1 MPSPICGSP
10 GCDNPSGGGFICG
23 SCVETLRRDLSGVPP
38 VLADLEVT
46 VSRQD
51 RIADP
56 ERRAGNE
63 RPLPLRLGP
72 MEARRDLLQTLGTWS
87 AHMAQRVG
95 IPAPIADCAGFLT
108 SFLPSIQSDP
118 LAGQLADECGYAILV
133 AQRAV
138 DKPLQLIFVGPC
150 DLCTSDLYSHPRSL
164 TVACRQVGCDA
175 EYNVADRRDWLLEQA
190 KDQLLSAAE
199 ISRALPG
206 LLPRQQKLTD
216 AMIRGWA
223 FHGRITQKAPHPSE
237 PRKPRYRLGDVLVI
251 MDEIFAKELLPKKAK
266 RVKKMVR

>member
-1 MPSPICGSP
+1 
-10 GCDNPSGGGFICG
+10 
-23 SCVETLRRDLSGVPP
+23 L

-51 RIADP
+51 RIGDP
-56 ERRAGNE
+56 QRRAGNE

-87 AHMAQRVG
+87 AHVARRAG
-95 IPAPIADCAGFLT
+95 IPAPVADCSGFLI
-108 SFLPSIQSDP
+108 SFLPSIQTDE
-118 LAGQLADECGYAILV
+118 LAGQMADECGYAVLT

-138 DKPLQLIFVGPC
+138 DRPLQLIYVGPC
-150 DLCTSDLYSHPRSL
+150 DLCTADLYAHPKSL
-164 TVACRQVGCDA
+164 TVACRQSDCDA
-175 EYNVADRRDWLLEQA
+175 EYRVADRREWLLDKA

-206 LLPRQQKLTD
+206 LLPQQKKLTD

-223 FHGRITQKAPHPSE
+223 HRGRIAQRPPHPAK
-237 PRKPRYRLGDVLVI
+237 PREPRYRLGDVIDILSEV
-251 MDEIFAKELLPKKAK
+251 MAKEASKK
-266 RVKKMVR
+266 